1 MLARTTAFFAT
12 KGSGS
17 PRLDAELLIAR
28 ALGLERIE
36 LYTQHDRPVTSAER
50 DAARALVAR
59 RGRREPVAYI
69 LGTRAF
75 RGLELAVGPDV
86 LVPRPETELLVE
98 WVAAH
103 APPGAAVLDWGT
115 GSGAIALSLA
125 TERPD
130 LAVTGCDVSPAA
142 LDAARANAAACGA
155 AVEWVPSDGFA
166 GLAGRAFGVVVANPP
181 YLSEAELAAAPPELG
196 FEPPGALAA
205 GPRGDE
211 AIAAICRDAP
221 GHLTPGGRLITEIG
235 ESQSGAVR
243 ALMAAAGF
251 GEIAVHTDLAGLP
264 RAVSGRLP

>member
-1 MLARTTAFFAT
+1 MLARTTAFFAS

-17 PRLDAELLIAR
+17 PRLDAELLISR
-28 ALGLERIE
+28 ALGLQRIE
-36 LYTQHDRPVTSAER
+36 LYTQHDRPVTGAER
-50 DAARALVAR
+50 DEARALVAR

-75 RGLELAVGPDV
+75 RGLELAVGPGV

-98 WVAAH
+98 WVVAH

-125 TERPD
+125 AERPD
-130 LAVTGCDVSPAA
+130 LAVAACDVSPDA
-142 LDAARANAAACGA
+142 LDAARVNGSAVGGD
-155 AVEWVPSDGFA
+155 VEWVLSDGFA
-166 GLAGRAFGVVVANPP
+166 ALAGRRFGVVVANPP
-181 YLSEAELAAAPPELG
+181 YLSDAELEAAPRELA
-196 FEPPGALAA
+196 FEPALALAA

-221 GHLTPGGRLITEIG
+221 GHLDPRGLLITEIG
-235 ESQSGAVR
+235 EAQADGAR
-243 ALMAAAGF
+243 ALMEGAGF
-251 GEIAVHTDLAGLP
+251 RDVAVHADLAGLP